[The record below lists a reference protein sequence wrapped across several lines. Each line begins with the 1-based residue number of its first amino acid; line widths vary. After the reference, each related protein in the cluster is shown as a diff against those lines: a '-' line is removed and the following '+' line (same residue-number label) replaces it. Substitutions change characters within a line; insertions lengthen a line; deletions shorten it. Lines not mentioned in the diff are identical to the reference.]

1 MYDRYANELYTI
13 SYAKRFAFKSQTFS
27 QTFQNLFTSYV
38 NLLLD
43 LLYIGRVKVKC

>member
-1 MYDRYANELYTI
+1 MYDRYANELYMI